1 MIGTITQAEF
11 VRTQVSKKGQISWLL
26 GAGTSVSAGLPAATD
41 LIWDLKKRYYCSEE
55 NSEFLGNDIQLSPV
69 KAKIQSYMESK
80 GFPQEWD
87 DSEYS
92 FYFELL
98 FGDDYGKQRDYLR
111 EALSPESIT
120 ISSGQ
125 KALAGLI
132 ETGYLRCLFTT
143 NFDEVVETSFARV
156 AKKAITTFH
165 LEGSSAAN
173 DELNNERYPFYVKL
187 HGDFRY
193 ESLMNLKD
201 DLKEANKDLG
211 RCFKKSSSRFGL
223 FVVGYSGRDN
233 SVMSLIDESLEGDN
247 PFPHGLYWATLKGRQ
262 PPQKILD
269 ILAKADSLGVET
281 NIVEIVDFVALTT
294 ALWKQVPNRPTD
306 LDEVIFECSRQM
318 VYLPLPR
325 PGKSLPI
332 VRFNAFNI
340 LEMPSHAYK
349 VQLNNKIDWKTVN
362 DLNRRNRGRM
372 IAFIDDDLYAWGKIT
387 DLEVIFGSGAAFQG
401 CQLDC
406 EIETLQQKGA
416 LKGALEEA
424 LAFGLAAPAGLHLKY
439 RRKSKYLV
447 VPIPSERNSYPEL
460 EDATGGGVV
469 SGYDSNVMVRG
480 FNSELEEWNEYPLSW
495 AEAIQVGISLL
506 GDSTLLT
513 VRPDIWIS
521 PPKEREKGRNLIDRR
536 VRNRKNDVLD
546 RIFSAWS
553 NYLFESEQGGVMA
566 FFAFPE
572 ADEYGK
578 ANFVVSTKTVYSKR
592 I

>member
-1 MIGTITQAEF
+1 MITQAEF
-11 VRTQVSKKGQISWLL
+11 VRTQVSKKGQLSWLL
-26 GAGTSVSAGLPAATD
+26 GAGTSVSAGMPTATE

-55 NSEFLGNDIQLSPV
+55 NREFLGNDIQLSPI

-92 FYFELL
+92 FYFGLL

-111 EALSPESIT
+111 EVLSTESIS

-132 ETGYLRCLFTT
+132 ETGYLRCIFTT

-165 LEGSSAAN
+165 LEGSSAAV
-173 DELNNERYPFYVKL
+173 DELNNEKFPFYVKL

-193 ESLMNLKD
+193 KSLMNLEE
-201 DLKEANKDLG
+201 DLKEANKNLG
-211 RCFKKSSSRFGL
+211 QCFKNSSNRFGL
-223 FVVGYSGRDN
+223 FVVGYSGRDD
-233 SVMSLIDESLEGDN
+233 SVMSLIDETLEGDN
-247 PFPHGLYWATLKGRQ
+247 PFPHGLYWATLKGHQ
-262 PPQKILD
+262 PPQKVQD
-269 ILAKADSLGVET
+269 ILEKANSLGVET
-281 NIVEIVDFVALTT
+281 KIVEIVDFVALTT
-294 ALWKQVPNRPTD
+294 ALWKQLPNRPTD
-306 LDEVIFECSRQM
+306 LDDAIFEYSRQQ
-318 VYLPLPR
+318 VHLPLPC

-332 VRFNAFNI
+332 IRFNAFKI
-340 LEMPSHAYK
+340 LDMPSHAYK
-349 VQLNNKIDWKTVN
+349 VHLNNKIDWKKVN

-387 DLEVIFGSGAAFQG
+387 DLENIFGSEAEFQG
-401 CQLDC
+401 SQLDC
-406 EIETLQQKGA
+406 RVETLLQKGA

-424 LAFGLAAPAGLHLKY
+424 LAFGLATNTSLNLKY

-447 VPIPSERNSYPEL
+447 LPIPSEQGCYPEL
-460 EDATGGGVV
+460 EKATGGGIV
-469 SGYDSNVMVRG
+469 SGYNSNILVRG
-480 FNSELEEWNEYPLSW
+480 FNTELEEWNEYPLSW
-495 AEAIQVGISLL
+495 AEAVQVGISTL
-506 GDSTLLT
+506 GGFILLT

-521 PPKEREKGRNLIDRR
+521 PPKEREKGRNLIDSR
-536 VRNRKNDVLD
+536 VGNRKNDVLD
-546 RIFSAWS
+546 KIFSAWS
-553 NYLFESEQGGVMA
+553 NYLFDSGEDEVMTFSA
-566 FFAFPE
+566 FAE